1 MANST
6 VHRSPF
12 SMWSFSSLWSC
23 RDSDEGASACERP
36 ASHFSGLASVRAG
49 VHLSCGSSLLPQS
62 IKYLTVATICLTLSV
77 WPSGHLRSNLL
88 PLSPRAHV
96 GRSITLQISPD
107 ATEVSP
113 DATTATIFLKKSL
126 LSGNCFA
133 YKAVPSLADNEKQ
146 GNHLWHLAQVM
157 HRSASHPFSVH
168 QAGQTHRSLAWRQTM
183 AWDKLWCNS
192 TQKKLSVQSPENWG
206 LWRFLNLWWSQA
218 QLANPP
224 LKQLLLWFWPSNH
237 WK

>member
-36 ASHFSGLASVRAG
+36 ASNFSWLASVRAG

-133 YKAVPSLADNEKQ
+133 YKAVPSLADDEKQ
-146 GNHLWHLAQVM
+146 DNHLWHLAQVM

-168 QAGQTHRSLAWRQTM
+168 QAG
-183 AWDKLWCNS
+183 
-192 TQKKLSVQSPENWG
+192 
-206 LWRFLNLWWSQA
+206 
-218 QLANPP
+218 
-224 LKQLLLWFWPSNH
+224 
-237 WK
+237 